1 MDWAVQMVR
10 AGKEIRVRWW
20 LVRAV
25 QKVRAVQM
33 VRSMPMV
40 RAVQMVRAGGKGDS
54 GALVADPPAL
64 PVAGSGG
71 KGDRVRWWLNANL
84 LLRDNTSSCVWLML
98 LPWHVWK
105 NVYSA
110 FNKPFYPGASSAM
123 L

>member
-40 RAVQMVRAGGKGDS
+40 RAVQMVWAGK
-54 GALVADPPAL
+54 VI
-64 PVAGSGG
+64 
-71 KGDRVRWWLNANL
+71 RVRWWLIHQHCPWLVRAGKVIG
-84 LLRDNTSSCVWLML
+84 CV
-98 LPWHVWK
+98 
-105 NVYSA
+105 
-110 FNKPFYPGASSAM
+110 GG
-123 L
+123 